1 MKTLSAIL
9 FATFLIIGTANATP
23 MQWTDNGHW
32 YDVVW
37 VDAGLSWEA
46 ARDMA
51 DQSGGHLVTLNSS
64 NENDYVWTLLNDP
77 EYLAR
82 GTKYKSYWL
91 GASDVAKEGTW
102 SWVTGED
109 FFTVGDPTSA
119 EDWII
124 DIWHP
129 GEPNNGLGGIQHY
142 LHFWDTQDGEWDDM
156 HNNAY
161 VGGYVIEYEIEYEDA
176 PPPVPT
182 PEPGTMFLLG
192 SGLIAL
198 AGFRRRLTRS

>member
-1 MKTLSAIL
+1 MVKTTLSIL
-9 FATFLIIGTANATP
+9 FATFLIIGTANAAP
-23 MQWTDNGHW
+23 IQWADNGHW
-32 YDVVW
+32 YDVEW
-37 VDAGLSWEA
+37 VETGLSWED
-46 ARDMA
+46 ARDIA
-51 DQSGGHLVTLNSS
+51 DQGGGHLVTLNSLD
-64 NENDYVWTLLNDP
+64 ENLFVWDLLNDNLADGT
-77 EYLAR
+77 EYR
-82 GTKYKSYWL
+82 NYWL
-91 GASDVAKEGTW
+91 GGSDVAEEGTW

-109 FFTVGDPTSA
+109 FFTVGDPLSA

-129 GEPNNGLGGIQHY
+129 GEPNNGVGGKNEDLQNY

-161 VGGYVIEYEIEYEDA
+161 VGGYVIEYEDT

-192 SGLIAL
+192 SGLVVL
-198 AGFRRRLTRS
+198 AGFGRKKFFK